1 MATKKVTI
9 TLPEEQIAQIQELVE
24 DGQAD
29 SVSRFIQLAVLD
41 VLDPDAALRATIDDA
56 LAKTGGPLTPEEEAW
71 ADRMLHQGSRASGP
85 VVDERPDAVA

>member
-9 TLPEEQIAQIQELVE
+9 TLPEEQLGQIQQLVE

-41 VLDPDAALRATIDDA
+41 LLDPDAAWTASLDDA
-56 LAKTGGPLTPEEEAW
+56 LERTGGPLTEKEAAW
-71 ADRMLHQGSRASGP
+71 ADRVLTQGSRASHTAA
-85 VVDERPDAVA
+85 DERPDAVA